1 MTSPASIDVD
11 AFERVL
17 KTTVSVGFMDQLC
30 RKRHLKVRAGIYSLA
45 VVVWLMIYQRL
56 NGKRTL
62 SSAVQ
67 FLAREALHWSRCHSR
82 SRGLAEGQIS
92 SRTGGYC
99 RARLKM
105 PKLVATDVCDHIL
118 EQLQVLMR
126 ERLPD
131 VGRPVFVIDGTTLS
145 LQHRPELV
153 RSFPPGS
160 NQYGDNHWPT
170 MLLVAFHDAHTGLAL
185 RPSWG
190 PMYGKHAV
198 GEQQLAAEALE
209 RLPADAVVLADSDFG
224 IFAFAH
230 AVQQTQRSMIFR
242 LTKSRVQK
250 VLSGIALRPGRR
262 RKVRWEAS
270 RCDRM
275 SHPDLP
281 ERASVEGW
289 VVACPNP
296 SRTGEMLFFF
306 TTLDVKP
313 KRILAL
319 YGLRWNM
326 ETDLRSLKRTVNLH
340 QVTSKSQAMV
350 EKEVLM
356 AICAYNVVRAVQYL
370 SASQAGLRPRQLSF
384 SAAQDAVMAAWPYL
398 QRVSNSAEFHQEI
411 ESLLLVVAQSRLPE
425 RSHKRSYPRKI
436 WGRGGHFPFR
446 RSPGKEE
453 PR

>member
-1 MTSPASIDVD
+1 
-11 AFERVL
+11 
-17 KTTVSVGFMDQLC
+17 
-30 RKRHLKVRAGIYSLA
+30 
-45 VVVWLMIYQRL
+45 MIYQRL
-56 NGKRTL
+56 NSKRTL

-67 FLAREALHWSRCHSR
+67 FLAQEALHWRRRHSGR
-82 SRGLAEGQIS
+82 RAVAERRIS
-92 SRTGGYC
+92 TRTGGYC

-126 ERLPD
+126 EQLPD
-131 VGRPVFVIDGTTLS
+131 AGRPVFVIDGTTLR

-153 RSFPPGS
+153 KAFPPGH
-160 NQYGDNHWPT
+160 NQHGDNHWPT
-170 MLLVAFHDAHTGLAL
+170 MLLVSFHDVNTGLAL

-190 PMYGKHAV
+190 PMYGKHV
-198 GEQQLAAEALE
+198 KGEQQLAAEALQ
-209 RLPADAVVLADSDFG
+209 RLPADAIVLADADFG

-230 AVQQTQRSMIFR
+230 TVQQTQRVMIFR
-242 LTKSRVQK
+242 LSIARAQK
-250 VLSGIALRPGRR
+250 VLGGIRLRPGRR

-270 RCDRM
+270 YSDRR
-275 SHPDLP
+275 SHPDLA
-281 ERASVEGW
+281 EGAVVEGW

-296 SRTGEMLFFF
+296 SRRGEMLFFF

-319 YGLRWNM
+319 YGLRWNI

-370 SASQAGLRPRQLSF
+370 SASQAGLKPRQLSF
-384 SAAQDAVMAAWPYL
+384 STAQDAVMAAWPYL
-398 QRVSNSAEFHQEI
+398 QRVSNLAEFHREVQC
-411 ESLLLVVAQSRLPE
+411 LLTVVAQSTLPK
-425 RSHKRSYPRKI
+425 RSHVRSYPREI

-446 RSPGKEE
+446 RPSGKEA